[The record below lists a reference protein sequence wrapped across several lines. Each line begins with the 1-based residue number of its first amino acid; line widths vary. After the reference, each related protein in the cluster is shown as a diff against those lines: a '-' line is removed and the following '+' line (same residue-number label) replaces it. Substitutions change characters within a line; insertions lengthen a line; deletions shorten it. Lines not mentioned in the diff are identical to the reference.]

1 MLFNVSELM
10 GVYILC
16 LIYTYDTQVS
26 LNKRTLDNY
35 IAGRIDKV

>member
-1 MLFNVSELM
+1 MLLNVSELM

-35 IAGRIDKV
+35 IAGRMDKV

>member
-35 IAGRIDKV
+35 IAGRMDKV